1 MSIADTFI
9 GQTVIGNEVCTWGTY
24 TDSGAAT
31 ADDINVR
38 LHRCHRIFFQ
48 PYGSAVATNAT
59 VVNETL
65 PTDGSA
71 VNMRCDAS
79 QVGLWIAWGDYFV

>member
-1 MSIADTFI
+1 MSISSSFVGRA
-9 GQTVIGNEVCTWGTY
+9 VVGNEVCTWGTY

-31 ADDINVR
+31 ADDINTKIHLVS
-38 LHRCHRIFFQ
+38 RIFLQ
-48 PYGSAVATNAT
+48 PTGATVSTNAP

-71 VNMRCDAS
+71 VNIRCDAS
-79 QVGLWIAWGDYFV
+79 QVGLWIAYGDCLN